1 MDQIG
6 NIVLSSNSISTAPKG
21 RPTKFTPERRQQIV
35 NLVERGKSREEIAEL
50 VGVTVGTLQVTCS
63 RFGISLRRPRFDTGT
78 GYLRPGKERS
88 SNGTPAPE
96 GDGNPTSNGGLR
108 PQSPLLPPPAEQAQI
123 ATLHHARARTY
134 EQGAVSF
141 SLRMQYRGEE
151 RTTEIPLT
159 QDMMRQL
166 AMEAWLRDMKI
177 GEVVS
182 EVIIGVIKGDLF
194 HSVLGRTS
202 EDRARN

>member
-1 MDQIG
+1 MET
-6 NIVLSSNSISTAPKG
+6 VVPRCLTSATPKG
-21 RPTKFTPERRQQIV
+21 RQTKFTPERLSQIV

-63 RFGISLRRPRFDTGT
+63 RFGISLRRPRFNTGT
-78 GYLRPGKERS
+78 GYSRPSKERS

-96 GDGNPTSNGGLR
+96 ADRNSPSNGGLR
-108 PQSPLLPPPAEQAQI
+108 PQSPLQPSPAEQAQI
-123 ATLHHARARTY
+123 ALHHARARTN

-159 QDMMRQL
+159 HDMMRQL
-166 AMEAWLRDMKI
+166 AIEAWLRDMKI

-182 EVIIGVIKGDLF
+182 ELIIAVFTRDLF
-194 HSVLGRTS
+194 HSVLDRTRS
-202 EDRARN
+202 YAST

>member
-6 NIVLSSNSISTAPKG
+6 NLALSSSSTSAAA
-21 RPTKFTPERRQQIV
+21 RRQTKFTPERIQQIV

-63 RFGISLRRPRFDTGT
+63 KFGISLRRPRFDTGT
-78 GYLRPGKERS
+78 GYLRSIKARS
-88 SNGTPAPE
+88 SNGTPAPD
-96 GDGNPTSNGGLR
+96 GDRGPKSNGGLR
-108 PQSPLLPPPAEQAQI
+108 PQSPLQPPPAEQAQI
-123 ATLHHARARTY
+123 ATLHHARARTC

-166 AMEAWLRDMKI
+166 AIEAWLRDMKI

-182 EVIIGVIKGDLF
+182 EVIIGVFKGDLF
-194 HSVLGRTS
+194 HSALDRTRS
-202 EDRARN
+202 

>member
-1 MDQIG
+1 MDMSVVQP
-6 NIVLSSNSISTAPKG
+6 LSTSGGPKA
-21 RPTKFTPERRQQIV
+21 RQTKFTPERLNQIV

-78 GYLRPGKERS
+78 GYLRPRKERA

-108 PQSPLLPPPAEQAQI
+108 PQSPLQPPPAEKAQI

-134 EQGAVSF
+134 EPGAVRF
-141 SLRMQYRGEE
+141 
-151 RTTEIPLT
+151 
-159 QDMMRQL
+159 
-166 AMEAWLRDMKI
+166 
-177 GEVVS
+177 
-182 EVIIGVIKGDLF
+182 
-194 HSVLGRTS
+194 
-202 EDRARN
+202 